1 MSLFGRFGCAVLP
14 AIVCALAGCGGSHSR
29 YQSYIERGRQYLVA
43 GNLDKASVEF
53 RNALQIEPRSDEALY
68 LNGRVAERRGNVRE
82 AVDYYQSAVDV
93 DPNDARARAGLA
105 KVFVLAGATQ
115 RALEVISPGLLENP
129 EDPDL
134 LAARAAARHQLKD
147 DVEARRDAERAVHL
161 SPGNENAISVLA
173 ALALRA
179 GDTDR
184 AITLV
189 HDAVTKAPDSVDLR
203 RILASVYLTAGQPE
217 NAEEQMRQIIHL
229 DPNEMTPR
237 LQLAN
242 HFVQVHELD
251 QAQQI
256 LAQAVQDLPGKEGA
270 KLALVDFLNNQRSH
284 AEAQKALRDFIAHDP
299 DNNELRLA
307 LGTLQ
312 LSDADTRG
320 AIATYQ
326 EVIRRD
332 GIRGSGL
339 AARDRLAALNIGA
352 GHEEAAKK
360 FIAEVLDESPRDN
373 DALIMRADMELDHGD
388 PNNAIVDLRV
398 VLRDQPHSV
407 ILLRTLARAYTAK
420 GQPALAE
427 ETLRGAVEAVPGDAS
442 LKIDLAQVLI
452 QTDRASQAVAMVEE
466 SVQHAPDDPQLR
478 ETLIRAYMANRDLP
492 AARQAAEDLK
502 TLRPDE
508 ATGYHL
514 AGLIA
519 HDQNRLQDSEK
530 NLERAYDLQPTSFEI
545 IASLTRF
552 SLERG
557 QNAAAVERLQR
568 VLSRDPNNVQVLDLL
583 GGTYLEIKD
592 LAHAE
597 DALTHAIAIAPGSWA
612 AYRDLAQVKLAA
624 NDSNAAIAEYRTASK
639 LAPRE
644 PRVVTELA
652 SLYENL
658 GRVDEAIALYEALL
672 KDPNVQQLAANNLA
686 MLLVNYKT
694 DAASLDR
701 ARTLTAHFDLS
712 DNPSLLDTTGWVH
725 FKRRE
730 YQDAVAV
737 LERAADRSPDSKVI
751 RSHLDMAR
759 TALANAVPAPHAGT
773 GLRPPAG

>member
-1 MSLFGRFGCAVLP
+1 MSRLGRFGSAVVS
-14 AIVCALAGCGGSHSR
+14 AMVCIVAGCGGSHSR
-29 YQSYIERGRQYLVA
+29 YQAYIERGRQYLEA

-53 RNALQIEPRSDEALY
+53 RNALQIEPRSDEVLY

-82 AVDYYQSAVDV
+82 AVEYYQAAL
-93 DPNDARARAGLA
+93 DANPKDAAARAGLA
-105 KVFVLAGATQ
+105 KVFVLGGAAQ

-129 EDPDL
+129 DDPDL
-134 LAARAAARHQLKD
+134 LAARAAALHELND
-147 DVEARRDAERAVHL
+147 DFEARQDAERAVKL

-189 HDAVTKAPDSVDLR
+189 RDAVTKAPDSLDLR
-203 RILASVYLTAGQPE
+203 RILASVYFTAGQQE
-217 NAEEQMRQIIHL
+217 SAEEQMRQIIRL

-242 HFVQVHELD
+242 HFVRAHQLD
-251 QAQQI
+251 PAQQI
-256 LAQAVQDLPGKEGA
+256 LVQAVKDLPAKGGA
-270 KLALVDFLNNQRSH
+270 KLALVDFLNIQRSH
-284 AEAQKALRDFIAHDP
+284 TEAQKTLQDFIAHDP

-312 LSDADTRG
+312 QSDADTQS

-326 EVIRRD
+326 DLIRRD
-332 GIRGSGL
+332 GVRGAGL
-339 AARDRLAALNIGA
+339 AARDRLAALELSA

-360 FIAEVLDESPRDN
+360 LIAAVLDASPRDN
-373 DALIMRADMELDHGD
+373 DALIMRADMELAQGD
-388 PNNAIVDLRV
+388 PSNAIVDLRV
-398 VLRDQPHSV
+398 VIHDQPRSV
-407 ILLRTLARAYTAK
+407 ILEQTLARAYIAK

-427 ETLRGAVEAVPGDAS
+427 ETLRGAVDAIPENAS

-452 QTDRASQAVAMVEE
+452 QTDRASQAVALVEAA
-466 SVQHAPDDPQLR
+466 VQHTPDDPHLG
-478 ETLIRAYMANRDLP
+478 ETLVRAYMANRDLA
-492 AARQAAEDLK
+492 AARKAAEDLK

-519 HDQNRLQDSEK
+519 HDQDRQEDSEK
-530 NLERAYDLQPTSFEI
+530 NLERAYELQPASFDI

-557 QNAAAVERLQR
+557 RNAAAVERLQH
-568 VLSRDPNNVQVLDLL
+568 VLSRDPDNVQVLDLL
-583 GGTYLEIKD
+583 GGTYLEMKD
-592 LAHAE
+592 LAHAQE
-597 DALTHAIAIAPGSWA
+597 VLTHAIAVAPGAWT
-612 AYRDLAQVKLAA
+612 AYRDLAQVKLAG
-624 NDSNAAIAEYRTASK
+624 NDPSGAIETYRTALK

-652 SLYENL
+652 SLYEKL
-658 GRVDEAIALYEALL
+658 GRVDEAIALYAPLL
-672 KDPNVQQLAANNLA
+672 NDPNVQQLAANNLA

-701 ARTLTAHFDLS
+701 ARTLTERFDLS
-712 DNPSLLDTTGWVH
+712 DNASLLDTTGWVH

-730 YQDAVAV
+730 YRDAIAV
-737 LERAADRSPDSKVI
+737 LERAVDRSPDSKVI

-759 TALANAVPAPHAGT
+759 TALANAKTSST
-773 GLRPPAG
+773 G